1 MFAHAPDRW
10 KGLAPAHGRPDGPFG
25 GVAQQT
31 PRTYVLRMDQA
42 LRQEVR
48 EEIDR
53 ALERRYHR
61 TYVRVMCVLLGLAA
75 LIASAVGES

>member
-1 MFAHAPDRW
+1 
-10 KGLAPAHGRPDGPFG
+10 
-25 GVAQQT
+25 
-31 PRTYVLRMDQA
+31 MDQA

-61 TYVRVMCVLLGLAA
+61 TYVRVMCGLCVLLGLAA